1 MAAPAF
7 IGDELT
13 GAGFRLAGAR
23 VFVPEPSEGAGA
35 LGRARAEADII
46 LITADC
52 ARRIDRSVLREALMA
67 AHPMVVV
74 VPDAASAVAPPDIAA
89 QLRSALG
96 IDS

>member
-23 VFVPEPSEGAGA
+23 VFVPEPSEVAGVFR
-35 LGRARAEADII
+35 RARAAADVI

-52 ARRIDRSVLREALMA
+52 ARRIDPSVLREALMA
-67 AHPMVVV
+67 ARPLVVV
-74 VPDAASAVAPPDIAA
+74 VPDAAGAVAPPDLAA
-89 QLRSALG
+89 QLRSALE
-96 IDS
+96 IDL